1 MSKGDIRA
9 GRAFVE
15 LFVKGA
21 KLEQGLAAA
30 ARRVKGFAD
39 SLNDIGQK
47 LATFGAAA
55 GAGIG
60 AAVTRF
66 AAFDD
71 QMRQVAAVSGASDQE
86 LQKLSETA
94 RKLGETTSFSAAEVA
109 GLMAEL
115 GRAGFNAGQIEESTS
130 AILDMARAA
139 GVDAPKAAEVMGSA
153 LNQFGLG
160 ADQARRVADALAL
173 TSNISAT
180 GVEDLGEALSYS
192 GKVAADAGMSIE
204 DTLAILASLG
214 NVGVKGSSAGTALQR
229 LLTIT
234 GAEAEKLKGI
244 FGVAFTDAAGNT
256 RPLVDVLAEVAAATK
271 DMPTAERTAK
281 MAEAFGLLGITG
293 AGAIGAAA
301 DQIRG
306 FQEQLKN
313 AEGSSSEAAKKMDAG
328 LGGSFRKL
336 RNALDAIALAIGEA
350 LAPMLSKVST
360 VITNVAGA
368 IRSWI
373 SNNREAVTSITAA
386 VAVVGG
392 LGAALMALSTVVSAV
407 AFAFSGLSAIVG
419 GIISV
424 FTLLLNPVGLAI
436 TAVGALDA
444 GLVYAS
450 GVVPELLGAL
460 NPLVGAVKALGAAL
474 MAGDMQKAWEILAT
488 GGQYFASV
496 MWDVFRQIPE
506 FSGYAIGRMISMFL
520 DAFEW
525 IGNAASTI
533 FSEMLS
539 GNFDI
544 GGILKTIAGQL
555 QSHAEGIRA
564 GLAGDPAPKLK
575 TSDTT
580 KNLAEA
586 LRKQAEPTP
595 AAPQAASDN
604 ASAKAA
610 MDDLFGTGDAAG
622 GLTGGMTAAVN
633 EAIPAATGL
642 KGKVD
647 ELTQAFTDG
656 KIGYDEWQDGLSN
669 IREEALGGL
678 SPLEAYHKKIAE
690 LQELLDAGV
699 IDQEDFRRA
708 AENALPDNI
717 KSLLERAKTP
727 LEKYNEQMTEL
738 RDAFGGGVI
747 DQEQFSKGQDQLQ
760 KEFRDATGQKE
771 SSGGRVSVS
780 FSALGLM
787 AQGAGGG
794 GHGKDL
800 SNRMTTQISETRNVR
815 DEVAGLRE
823 DLAKNLAR
831 FG

>member
-234 GAEAEKLKGI
+234 GAEAKKLEGI

-336 RNALDAIALAIGEA
+336 RNALDAIALAIGDA
-350 LAPMLSKVST
+350 LAPMLSKVGT
-360 VITNVAGA
+360 VITSVAGA
-368 IRSWI
+368 IRTWI
-373 SNNREAVTSITAA
+373 SNNREAVTSIAAA

-392 LGAALMALSTVVSAV
+392 LGAALMALSAVVSAV

-436 TAVGALDA
+436 TAVGALAA

-460 NPLVGAVKALGAAL
+460 NPLVGAVKALGSAL
-474 MAGDMQKAWEILAT
+474 MAGDMQKAWEVLAT

-496 MWDVFRQIPE
+496 LYDVFRQIPE
-506 FSGYAIGRMISMFL
+506 FAGYAAGRMIKLFL
-520 DAFEW
+520 DAFDW
-525 IGNAASTI
+525 IGNAASQM
-533 FSEMLS
+533 FSEFMS
-539 GNFDI
+539 GNFEVGGMLRDI
-544 GGILKTIAGQL
+544 ASQIEKTKWEFNVGLGTGFSGG
-555 QSHAEGIRA
+555 
-564 GLAGDPAPKLK
+564 PAPALS
-575 TSDTT
+575 TSERTNRLREAIRRQSETT
-580 KNLAEA
+580 TA
-586 LRKQAEPTP
+586 TP
-595 AAPQAASDN
+595 AAAPQANTQAEYESIFGGVAAPVAN
-604 ASAKAA
+604 APEINKSASAVK
-610 MDDLFGTGDAAG
+610 DLKSQ
-622 GLTGGMTAAVN
+622 VN
-633 EAIPAATGL
+633 ELAQSF
-642 KGKVD
+642 V
-647 ELTQAFTDG
+647 DG
-656 KIGYDEWQDGLSN
+656 KITYDEWQYSLEELSN
-669 IREEALGGL
+669 TVVGDI
-678 SPLEAYHKKIAE
+678 
-690 LQELLDAGV
+690 
-699 IDQEDFRRA
+699 
-708 AENALPDNI
+708 
-717 KSLLERAKTP
+717 LERAKTP
-727 LEKYNEQMTEL
+727 LEKFNDQITTL
-738 RDAFGGGVI
+738 RDALNAGVI
-747 DQEQFSKGQDQLQ
+747 DNEQFARAQEQLQ
-760 KEFRDATGQKE
+760 KELHDATGERQAEKA
-771 SSGGRVSVS
+771 SGGRVFVA
-780 FSALGLM
+780 FSAAALG
-787 AQGAGGG
+787 AQRGGDTVP
-794 GHGKDL
+794 GKLDQ
-800 SNRMTTQISETRNVR
+800 QI
-815 DEVAGLRE
+815 VATKQVVKEIVQLRE
-823 DLAKNLAR
+823 GIVANDLV